1 MIFTNIVPRV
11 SETDGVG
18 HINNVFV
25 PIWFEAGRR
34 EIFRIFSP
42 KLDFL
47 NWKLALVK
55 VTVEYVDQLYLAEEV
70 EIRTGIE
77 KIGNSSFTI
86 KEEIHQSGAKILS
99 EEIGKSIDFVMVI
112 LHSGCSLSFAQDS
125 QTPCAYLE
133 VKNVGKLPGEK
144 TQRLSNKLTS
154 LICDK
159 LRVRPE
165 QIYIEFQESER
176 HLWGWNGATF
186 EK

>member
-42 KLDFL
+42 KLDFV

-55 VTVEYVDQLYLAEEV
+55 VTVEYVDQLYLAENVEV
-70 EIRTGIE
+70 RTGIQ

-86 KEEIHQSGAKILS
+86 REEIFQTNRLCAKGESIYVNYNFQENKS
-99 EEIGKSIDFVMVI
+99 EAISNEI
-112 LHSGCSLSFAQDS
+112 
-125 QTPCAYLE
+125 
-133 VKNVGKLPGEK
+133 
-144 TQRLSNKLTS
+144 RNKLQS
-154 LICDK
+154 IKFVDK
-159 LRVRPE
+159 
-165 QIYIEFQESER
+165 
-176 HLWGWNGATF
+176 
-186 EK
+186 

>member
-42 KLDFL
+42 NLDFV

-55 VTVEYVDQLYLAEEV
+55 VTIEYVDQLYLAENV

-77 KIGNSSFTI
+77 KIGNSSITI
-86 KEEIHQSGAKILS
+86 KEEIHQTDRLCAKGEAIYVNYNFNEKKS
-99 EEIGKSIDFVMVI
+99 ETISNEI
-112 LHSGCSLSFAQDS
+112 
-125 QTPCAYLE
+125 
-133 VKNVGKLPGEK
+133 
-144 TQRLSNKLTS
+144 R
-154 LICDK
+154 DK
-159 LRVRPE
+159 LQNVKF
-165 QIYIEFQESER
+165 IE
-176 HLWGWNGATF
+176 N
-186 EK
+186 

>member
-1 MIFTNIVPRV
+1 MILTNIVPRV

-42 KLDFL
+42 NLDFA

-55 VTVEYVDQLYLAEEV
+55 VTVEYVDQLYLAEHV

-86 KEEIHQSGAKILS
+86 REEIHQTNRLCAKGEAIYVNYSFKEKKS
-99 EEIGKSIDFVMVI
+99 EAISN
-112 LHSGCSLSFAQDS
+112 
-125 QTPCAYLE
+125 E
-133 VKNVGKLPGEK
+133 VKNKLQSIKFIEK
-144 TQRLSNKLTS
+144 
-154 LICDK
+154 
-159 LRVRPE
+159 
-165 QIYIEFQESER
+165 
-176 HLWGWNGATF
+176 
-186 EK
+186 

>member
-42 KLDFL
+42 NLDFV

-55 VTVEYVDQLYLAEEV
+55 VTVEYVDQLYLAENV

-77 KIGNSSFTI
+77 KVGNSSFNI
-86 KEEIHQSGAKILS
+86 KEEIYQTDRLCARGEAIYVNYNFKEKKS
-99 EEIGKSIDFVMVI
+99 ESISNEI
-112 LHSGCSLSFAQDS
+112 
-125 QTPCAYLE
+125 
-133 VKNVGKLPGEK
+133 
-144 TQRLSNKLTS
+144 R
-154 LICDK
+154 DK
-159 LRVRPE
+159 LLSVK
-165 QIYIEFQESER
+165 F
-176 HLWGWNGATF
+176 L

>member
-42 KLDFL
+42 KLDFV

-55 VTVEYVDQLYLAEEV
+55 VTIEYVDQLYLAENV

-86 KEEIHQSGAKILS
+86 KEEIHQTDRLCAKGEAIYVNYNFNEKKS
-99 EEIGKSIDFVMVI
+99 ETISNEI
-112 LHSGCSLSFAQDS
+112 
-125 QTPCAYLE
+125 
-133 VKNVGKLPGEK
+133 
-144 TQRLSNKLTS
+144 R
-154 LICDK
+154 DK
-159 LRVRPE
+159 LQSVKF
-165 QIYIEFQESER
+165 IE
-176 HLWGWNGATF
+176 N
-186 EK
+186 

>member
-42 KLDFL
+42 NLDFV

-55 VTVEYVDQLYLAEEV
+55 VTIEYLDQLYLAENV

-86 KEEIHQSGAKILS
+86 KEEIHQTDRLCAKGEAIYVNYNFNEKKS
-99 EEIGKSIDFVMVI
+99 ETI
-112 LHSGCSLSFAQDS
+112 
-125 QTPCAYLE
+125 
-133 VKNVGKLPGEK
+133 
-144 TQRLSNKLTS
+144 SNG
-154 LICDK
+154 IRDK
-159 LRVRPE
+159 LQSVKF
-165 QIYIEFQESER
+165 IE
-176 HLWGWNGATF
+176 N
-186 EK
+186 

>member
-34 EIFRIFSP
+34 EIFQIFSP
-42 KLDFL
+42 KLDFI

-86 KEEIHQSGAKILS
+86 KEEIHQTNRLCAKGEAIYVNYNFKEKRS
-99 EEIGKSIDFVMVI
+99 EAISDEI
-112 LHSGCSLSFAQDS
+112 
-125 QTPCAYLE
+125 
-133 VKNVGKLPGEK
+133 
-144 TQRLSNKLTS
+144 R
-154 LICDK
+154 DK
-159 LRVRPE
+159 LQSVK
-165 QIYIEFQESER
+165 FV
-176 HLWGWNGATF
+176 

>member
-42 KLDFL
+42 NLDFV

-55 VTVEYVDQLYLAEEV
+55 VTVEYVDQLYLADNV

-77 KIGNSSFTI
+77 KIGTSSFTI
-86 KEEIHQSGAKILS
+86 KEEIYQTDRLCARGEAIYVNYNFREQKSEAISYEVREKLQS
-99 EEIGKSIDFVMVI
+99 
-112 LHSGCSLSFAQDS
+112 
-125 QTPCAYLE
+125 
-133 VKNVGKLPGEK
+133 VKF
-144 TQRLSNKLTS
+144 
-154 LICDK
+154 
-159 LRVRPE
+159 
-165 QIYIEFQESER
+165 IE
-176 HLWGWNGATF
+176 T
-186 EK
+186 